1 MLHLATYFNQG
12 KPICTTRV
20 QASNAEEAEII
31 AGFKIA
37 CHLPNVEHD
46 RIEVSRVEG

>member
-1 MLHLATYFNQG
+1 MIYLAIYYNQE
-12 KPICTTRV
+12 KPICTTRI
-20 QASNAEEAEII
+20 QASSAEEAEMI

-46 RIEVSRVEG
+46 RIEVSRMEG

>member
-1 MLHLATYFNQG
+1 MIYLAIYYNRG
-12 KPICTTRV
+12 KPICTTRI
-20 QASNAEEAEII
+20 QASSAEEAEII

-46 RIEVSRVEG
+46 HIEVSRAEG